1 MNQAEFNALCV
12 APSCTLRDALLRL
25 DTTARG
31 LLMVLSEAGQL
42 VRTLTDGDLRRA
54 RLSGLDDATLVRE
67 LPAQPPQVVHEDAA
81 ASAVLELMDRH
92 QIDHIPVLDAQDR
105 PVDVVFRRE
114 LSRRV
119 WLSFCAPMS
128 PDP

>member
-42 VRTLTDGDLRRA
+42 VRTLEDWLGSPLAASGAALASDGAVTLD
-54 RLSGLDDATLVRE
+54 SGLSIRVRTLTGDVRIT
-67 LPAQPPQVVHEDAA
+67 P
-81 ASAVLELMDRH
+81 
-92 QIDHIPVLDAQDR
+92 
-105 PVDVVFRRE
+105 
-114 LSRRV
+114 
-119 WLSFCAPMS
+119 
-128 PDP
+128 